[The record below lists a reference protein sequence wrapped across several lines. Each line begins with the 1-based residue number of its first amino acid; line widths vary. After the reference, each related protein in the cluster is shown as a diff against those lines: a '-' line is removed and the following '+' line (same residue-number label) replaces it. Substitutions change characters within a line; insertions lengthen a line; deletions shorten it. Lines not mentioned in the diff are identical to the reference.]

1 MKTLTAYLPAAFSL
15 ALPLWLLCSA
25 FAMEP
30 GSKQRVE
37 TAEAFLDGLAASA
50 VLFSATGL
58 VMAATRRPE
67 LT

>member
-1 MKTLTAYLPAAFSL
+1 MKTLSAYLPAAFSL

-30 GSKQRVE
+30 GKQRIE
-37 TAEAFLDGLAASA
+37 TAEAFVDGLAASA

-67 LT
+67 LN